1 LEDEVLEGF
10 DQIGYPL
17 NRELQQMLQES
28 KEHRGGRRG
37 SGFTQASRHLAVFV
51 DRKRSRFD
59 VGVFGDKVSDDLAV
73 KVDAFTENKTR
84 KEIAKMQ
91 IDRRDFLDKKKI
103 VGVQDAM
110 HDEGGKLMARMIG
123 DIIEPFENKDG
134 AMVELPRF
142 TKEIY
147 IGTCTTAELYFL
159 EYLDEKI
166 FSRTRRAGYVN
177 IITDKNGRA
186 LMIEKIRLGESHSAL
201 LLQDVVIN
209 GVRIPSGSLMG
220 VQYDPAKEGR
230 VMSIEDCEGFSFL
243 RFTTLVVSPKE
254 RLKTFGAHLLFQ
266 EENGFP
272 GHDKVRMSEF
282 VERAQKVVD
291 EYAIRWHRG
300 DLDVSNIGKRADEL
314 DV

>member
-1 LEDEVLEGF
+1 
-10 DQIGYPL
+10 
-17 NRELQQMLQES
+17 
-28 KEHRGGRRG
+28 
-37 SGFTQASRHLAVFV
+37 
-51 DRKRSRFD
+51 
-59 VGVFGDKVSDDLAV
+59 
-73 KVDAFTENKTR
+73 
-84 KEIAKMQ
+84 
-91 IDRRDFLDKKKI
+91 
-103 VGVQDAM
+103 
-110 HDEGGKLMARMIG
+110 
-123 DIIEPFENKDG
+123 
-134 AMVELPRF
+134 
-142 TKEIY
+142 
-147 IGTCTTAELYFL
+147 
-159 EYLDEKI
+159 
-166 FSRTRRAGYVN
+166 
-177 IITDKNGRA
+177 
-186 LMIEKIRLGESHSAL
+186 
-201 LLQDVVIN
+201 VVIN